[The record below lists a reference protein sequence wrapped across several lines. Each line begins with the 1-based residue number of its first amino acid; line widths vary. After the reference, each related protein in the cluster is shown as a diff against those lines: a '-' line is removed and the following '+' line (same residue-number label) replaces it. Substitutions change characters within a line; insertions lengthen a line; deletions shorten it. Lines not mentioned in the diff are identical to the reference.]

1 MISQETITI
10 SKTYVDTAGFL
21 RAVSITLTLSNGTNE
36 HICTKT
42 FVIEEE
48 ILLENSLTWEEPILL
63 DIVNSTSFS
72 AFRHSCLQEVD
83 IIWKGYTESQTNIIY
98 E

>member
-21 RAVSITLTLSNGTNE
+21 RAVGITLTLSNGTNE

-42 FVIEEE
+42 FSIEEE
-48 ILLENSLTWEEPILL
+48 VLLENSLTWEEPILL
-63 DIVNSTSFS
+63 DIVNSRSFS

>member
-21 RAVSITLTLSNGTNE
+21 RGISITITLSNGTNQY
-36 HICTKT
+36 ICTKT
-42 FVIEEE
+42 FPIEEGFLPE
-48 ILLENSLTWEEPILL
+48 NLLNWEEPILL
-63 DIVNSTSFS
+63 DLVNSKDFS
-72 AFRHSCLQEVD
+72 TFRQSCLKEVD
-83 IIWKGYTESQTNIIY
+83 IIWKGYTESQTNITY